1 MKYISKK
8 QATILILE
16 DDYTACEELSEALTF
31 EGFNVLAVNSA
42 KEFEKQIKKIK
53 NKIDLCLID
62 IKLPDGNGLS
72 IASNIRNDSD
82 VGIIIMS
89 GHKID
94 EIDQVIGLEIGADD
108 YIIKPIRPRELIA
121 RIHSVLRRTKGQQY
135 PDKKLDA
142 AGDEVIYF
150 LNWHLDL
157 GAHHLTSP
165 NGQTVHLTSAEFK
178 LLHAFLEKPNRVL
191 SRDYLLDMIH
201 GRDWA
206 VYDRGIDGLVSRL
219 RRKLSLPEQTTPIIK
234 TIHGDGYLFTPS
246 TSKHE

>member
-1 MKYISKK
+1 MNYTSKK
-8 QATILILE
+8 QATVLVLE
-16 DDYTACEELSEALTF
+16 DNKIACEELSDTLTD
-31 EGFNVLAVNSA
+31 EGFHVLAVSSV
-42 KEFEKQIKKIK
+42 KEFEKQTKIIK

-72 IASNIRNDSD
+72 IASSIRSKSD

-94 EIDQVIGLEIGADD
+94 EIDQIIGLEVGADD

-135 PDKKLDA
+135 PDEKWDA
-142 AGDEVIYF
+142 AGNEIIYF
-150 LNWHLDL
+150 LNWCIDL
-157 GAHHLTSP
+157 GAHHLTSLD
-165 NGQTVHLTSAEFK
+165 GQTVHLTSAEFK
-178 LLHAFLEKPNRVL
+178 LLHAFIEKPNRVL

-219 RRKLSLPEQTTPIIK
+219 RRKLNLPEQTTPVIK
-234 TIHGDGYLFTPS
+234 TVHGDGYLFTPS
-246 TSKHE
+246 ISKHK